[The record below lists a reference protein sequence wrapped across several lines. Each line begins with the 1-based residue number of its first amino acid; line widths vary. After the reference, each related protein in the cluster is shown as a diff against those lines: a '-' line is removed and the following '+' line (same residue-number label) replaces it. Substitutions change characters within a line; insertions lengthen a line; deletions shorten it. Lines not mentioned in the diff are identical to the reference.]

1 MQDTGKHRGG
11 DQIRIGVGP
20 GNAMLNAHVG
30 LVAVRDAHRHGAV
43 VETPAIVERH
53 ERVEYEAAVT
63 VAVWRKQQ
71 HAIARHLLQAA
82 KDRKSTRL
90 NSSHYCASRM
100 PSSACKQNTKKK

>member
-1 MQDTGKHRGG
+1 
-11 DQIRIGVGP
+11 
-20 GNAMLNAHVG
+20 MLNAHVG

-82 KDRKSTRL
+82 NGMAQGIARGAFGASDNVFPVAIEHADMDMGANDRKSVVEGKRV
-90 NSSHYCASRM
+90 A
-100 PSSACKQNTKKK
+100 